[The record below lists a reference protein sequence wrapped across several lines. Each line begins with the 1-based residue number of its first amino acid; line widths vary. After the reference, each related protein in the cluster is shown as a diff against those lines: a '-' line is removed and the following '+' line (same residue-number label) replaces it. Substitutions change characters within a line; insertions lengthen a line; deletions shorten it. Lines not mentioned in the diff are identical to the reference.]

1 MEQKSRKKRIGR
13 TILEML
19 EKRGTVANDLLYSRI
34 EKKYPDLTAREFSAS
49 IEQLETLELIAS
61 FDAGYDIRYE
71 ITRKGV
77 CFLCNQ

>member
-1 MEQKSRKKRIGR
+1 MEQTSRKKRIGH

-19 EKRGTVANDLLYSRI
+19 EKRGTMANDLLYSRI
-34 EKKYPDLTAREFSAS
+34 EKEYPDLRAREFTES

-61 FDAGYDIRYE
+61 FDAGYDVRYE

-77 CFLCNQ
+77 CFLCGQ